1 MGRISLE
8 GISKIFGSNSA
19 TALDLIEQGKRKSDI
34 AAACG
39 AIVGLRDI
47 SFDIEEGEILV
58 LMGLSGSGKS
68 TLLRCMNRLVEPS
81 CGRIVVDGVD
91 VTRLGRKDLLAFRQ
105 KTFGMVFQHFALLP
119 NRTILGNVG
128 FGLEIRQVSARERV
142 ERSMQAIELV
152 GLKGWETKYPNELSG
167 GMQQRAGLARA
178 LAADADILLMDEAFS
193 ALDPL
198 IRRDMQAELPEL
210 QRKLKKTIVFVS
222 HDLDEA
228 VALGGRIVLMKDGEV
243 VQIGQPEEIVARPAT
258 DYVERFVEHID
269 LAAVL
274 RAEQVADRS
283 APVLAPTQTVAE
295 ARTVLG
301 QTNAGASGGSWLVAD
316 GDGRLVGR
324 LFADRLASARPAE
337 TLASLLDL
345 GLPVVPAES
354 RLDTLL
360 ATVAADESVAVVGR
374 DGRLIGAITSRSV
387 VQALA
392 ARPGTH
398 GQPKAGASILSKP
411 SGAPTWSGTSL
422 NSPSTRSATTASTGS
437 PSMAVG

>member
-1 MGRISLE
+1 MGRINLE
-8 GISKIFGSNSA
+8 GISKIFGSNSLK
-19 TALDLIEQGKRKSDI
+19 ALDLIAQGKRKSDI

-39 AIVGLRDI
+39 AVVGLRDI

-128 FGLEIRQVSARERV
+128 FGLEIKQLPAKERT

-152 GLKGWETKYPNELSG
+152 GLKGWETKYPHELSG

-198 IRRDMQAELPEL
+198 IRRDMQAELRDL

-228 VALGGRIVLMKDGEV
+228 IALGGRIVLMKDGEV
-243 VQIGQPEEIVARPAT
+243 VQIGQPEDIVARPAT

-295 ARTVLG
+295 ARAALG
-301 QTNAGASGGSWLVAD
+301 GAGGRTSNRVWLVAD

-324 LFADRLASARPAE
+324 IFAERLASARPTE
-337 TLASLLDL
+337 TLSSLLDL
-345 GLPVVPAES
+345 GQSVVEADS
-354 RLDTLL
+354 RLDSLL
-360 ATVAADESVAVVGR
+360 ATVAAEESVAVVGR
-374 DGRLIGAITSRSV
+374 NGRLIGAIMSRDV

-398 GQPKAGASILSKP
+398 GQPHAGAPIPSKP
-411 SGAPTWSGTSL
+411 SGAPTWSGTSP

>member
-19 TALDLIEQGKRKSDI
+19 TALGLIEQGKRKSDI

-152 GLKGWETKYPNELSG
+152 GLKGWETKYPSELSG

-198 IRRDMQAELPEL
+198 IRRDMQAELREL

-228 VALGGRIVLMKDGEV
+228 IALGGRIVLMKDGEV

-258 DYVERFVEHID
+258 EYVERFVEHID

-274 RAEQVADRS
+274 RAGQVADAS
-283 APVLAPTQTVAE
+283 GVVLAPTQTVAE
-295 ARTVLG
+295 ARSAVAAT
-301 QTNAGASGGSWLVAD
+301 QAGVWLVAD
-316 GDGRLVGR
+316 HDGRLVGR
-324 LFADRLASARPAE
+324 VFADRLAAARPAE
-337 TLASLLDL
+337 PLSSLLDL
-345 GLPVVPAES
+345 GQAVVEAETH
-354 RLDTLL
+354 LGAVL
-360 ATVAADESVAVVGR
+360 ATVAAEEAVAVVGA
-374 DGRLIGAITSRSV
+374 DGRLIGAITSRDV

-392 ARPGTH
+392 ARPGAH
-398 GQPKAGASILSKP
+398 GSSQTGAPTLSKP
-411 SGAPTWSGTSL
+411 AGAHRWSGTSR
-422 NSPSTRSATTASTGS
+422 NFPSTRSATTDSTGS
-437 PSMAVG
+437 PTMAAG

>member
-1 MGRISLE
+1 MGRINLE
-8 GISKIFGSNSA
+8 GISKIFGSNSS
-19 TALDLIEQGKRKSDI
+19 TALDLIAQGKQKSDI

-39 AIVGLRDI
+39 GVVGLRDI

-91 VTRLGRKDLLAFRQ
+91 VTRLGRKELLAFRQ

-128 FGLEIRQVSARERV
+128 FGLEIKQVSAKERV

-152 GLKGWETKYPNELSG
+152 GLKGWESKYPSQLSG

-198 IRRDMQAELPEL
+198 IRRDMQAELRDL
-210 QRKLKKTIVFVS
+210 QRTLKKTIVFVS

-228 VALGGRIVLMKDGEV
+228 IALGGRIVLMKDGEV
-243 VQIGQPEEIVARPAT
+243 VQIGQPEDIVAHPAT
-258 DYVERFVEHID
+258 EYVERFVEHID

-283 APVLAPTQTVAE
+283 APGWRPRRRWPRRALPSAGRAPAPGSSPTGTGDSSA
-295 ARTVLG
+295 
-301 QTNAGASGGSWLVAD
+301 AS
-316 GDGRLVGR
+316 
-324 LFADRLASARPAE
+324 
-337 TLASLLDL
+337 
-345 GLPVVPAES
+345 
-354 RLDTLL
+354 
-360 ATVAADESVAVVGR
+360 
-374 DGRLIGAITSRSV
+374 
-387 VQALA
+387 
-392 ARPGTH
+392 
-398 GQPKAGASILSKP
+398 
-411 SGAPTWSGTSL
+411 
-422 NSPSTRSATTASTGS
+422 SPTGS
-437 PSMAVG
+437 PPRDPTRPSPACSISGSPSSRRIAGWTPSSPRSPPRSAWPSSAGTGA

>member
-1 MGRISLE
+1 MGRINLE

-19 TALDLIEQGKRKSDI
+19 KALDLIAQGKRKSDV
-34 AAACG
+34 AATCG
-39 AIVGLRDI
+39 AVVGLRDI

-91 VTRLGRKDLLAFRQ
+91 VTRLGRKELLAFRQ

-128 FGLEIRQVSARERV
+128 FGLEIKGVSDKERT

-152 GLKGWETKYPNELSG
+152 GLKGWESKYPNELSG

-198 IRRDMQAELPEL
+198 IRRDMQAELRDL

-228 VALGGRIVLMKDGEV
+228 IALGGRIVLMKDGEV

-258 DYVERFVEHID
+258 EYVERFVEHID

-274 RAEQVADRS
+274 RAGQVADAS
-283 APVLAPTQTVAE
+283 GVVLAPTQTVAE
-295 ARTVLG
+295 ARSAVAAT
-301 QTNAGASGGSWLVAD
+301 QAGVWLVAD
-316 GDGRLVGR
+316 HDGRLVGR
-324 LFADRLASARPAE
+324 VFADRLAAARPAE
-337 TLASLLDL
+337 PLSSLLDL
-345 GLPVVPAES
+345 GQAVVEAETH
-354 RLDTLL
+354 LGAVL
-360 ATVAADESVAVVGR
+360 ATVAAEEAVAVVGA
-374 DGRLIGAITSRSV
+374 DGRLIGAITSRDV

-392 ARPGTH
+392 ARPGAH
-398 GQPKAGASILSKP
+398 GSSQTGAPTLSKP
-411 SGAPTWSGTSL
+411 AGAHRWSGTSR
-422 NSPSTRSATTASTGS
+422 NFPSTRSATTDSTGS
-437 PSMAVG
+437 PTMAAG

>member
-1 MGRISLE
+1 MGRINLE
-8 GISKIFGSNSA
+8 GISKIFGSNSS
-19 TALDLIEQGKRKSDI
+19 TALDLIAQGKQKSDI

-39 AIVGLRDI
+39 AVVGLRDI

-91 VTRLGRKDLLAFRQ
+91 VTRLGRKELLAFRQ

-128 FGLEIRQVSARERV
+128 FGLEIKQVSAKERV

-152 GLKGWETKYPNELSG
+152 GLKGWESKYPSQLSG

-198 IRRDMQAELPEL
+198 IRRDMQAELRGL
-210 QRKLKKTIVFVS
+210 QRTLKKTIVFVS

-228 VALGGRIVLMKDGEV
+228 IALGGRIVLMKDGEV
-243 VQIGQPEEIVARPAT
+243 VQIGQPEDIVAHPAT
-258 DYVERFVEHID
+258 EYVERFVEHID

-283 APVLAPTQTVAE
+283 VPRLAPTQTVAE
-295 ARTVLG
+295 ARIALG
-301 QTNAGASGGSWLVAD
+301 GASAGSWLVAD

-324 LFADRLASARPAE
+324 IFADRLAAARPDE
-337 TLASLLDL
+337 TVAGLLDL
-345 GLPVVPAES
+345 GQPVVEADR
-354 RLDTLL
+354 RLDTIL
-360 ATVAADESVAVVGR
+360 ATIAAEERVAVVGR
-374 DGRLIGAITSRSV
+374 DGRLIGSVTSRDV

-398 GQPKAGASILSKP
+398 GLSQTGQQILSKP
-411 SGAPTWSGTSL
+411 SGAPRWSGTSP
-422 NSPSTRSATTASTGS
+422 NFPSTRSATTVSTGS

>member
-1 MGRISLE
+1 MGRINLE

-19 TALDLIEQGKRKSDI
+19 KALDLIAQGKRKSDI

-39 AIVGLRDI
+39 AVVGLRDI

-91 VTRLGRKDLLAFRQ
+91 VTRLGRKELLAFRQ

-128 FGLEIRQVSARERV
+128 FGLEIKQVSAKERID
-142 ERSMQAIELV
+142 RSMQAIELV

-198 IRRDMQAELPEL
+198 IRRDMQAELRDL

-228 VALGGRIVLMKDGEV
+228 IALGGRIVLMKDGEV
-243 VQIGQPEEIVARPAT
+243 VQIGQPEDIVARPAT
-258 DYVERFVEHID
+258 EYVERFVEHID

-274 RAEQVADRS
+274 RAEQVADRA

-295 ARTVLG
+295 ARTALG
-301 QTNAGASGGSWLVAD
+301 GASGGVWLVAD

-324 LFADRLASARPAE
+324 IFAERLASARPAE
-337 TLASLLDL
+337 TLSSLLDL
-345 GLPVVPAES
+345 GQSVVEAES
-354 RLDTLL
+354 RLDTIL
-360 ATVAADESVAVVGR
+360 ATVAAEESVAVVGQN
-374 DGRLIGAITSRSV
+374 GRLIGSITSRDV

-398 GQPKAGASILSKP
+398 AQPQAGAQILSKP
-411 SGAPTWSGTSL
+411 SGAPTWSGTSP

-437 PSMAVG
+437 QSMAAG

>member
-1 MGRISLE
+1 MGRINLE
-8 GISKIFGSNSA
+8 GISKIFGSNSLK
-19 TALDLIEQGKRKSDI
+19 ALDLIAQGKRKSDI

-39 AIVGLRDI
+39 AVVGLRDI

-128 FGLEIRQVSARERV
+128 FGLEIKQLPAKERT

-152 GLKGWETKYPNELSG
+152 GLKGWETKYPHELSG

-198 IRRDMQAELPEL
+198 IRRDMQAELRDL

-228 VALGGRIVLMKDGEV
+228 IALGGRIVLMKDGEV
-243 VQIGQPEEIVARPAT
+243 VQIGQPEDIVARPAT

-295 ARTVLG
+295 ARAALG
-301 QTNAGASGGSWLVAD
+301 GAGGRTSNRVWLVAD

-324 LFADRLASARPAE
+324 IFAERLASARPTE
-337 TLASLLDL
+337 PLSSLLDL
-345 GLPVVPAES
+345 GQSVVEADS
-354 RLDTLL
+354 RLDSLL
-360 ATVAADESVAVVGR
+360 ATVAAEESVAVVGR
-374 DGRLIGAITSRSV
+374 NGRLIGAITSRDV

-398 GQPKAGASILSKP
+398 GQPHAGAPIPSKP
-411 SGAPTWSGTSL
+411 SGAPTWSGTSP